1 MDDRVVETKRI
12 ALGGGCFWCSEAIF
26 KMLDGV
32 KTTPGYAGGTTQNPT
47 YEQVCSGTTGH
58 AEVIM
63 LEYDPTIALLEKIL
77 DIFFKMHDPTQVNR
91 QGNDIG
97 AQYRSIIL
105 YTTEAQKKVIEGFIS
120 DLQKKAP
127 ARIMTEVR
135 KLGAFYQAEEYH
147 KDYFKRNP
155 ANPYCIFVIRPKV
168 SKIKKEFPEL

>member
-1 MDDRVVETKRI
+1 
-12 ALGGGCFWCSEAIF
+12 
-26 KMLDGV
+26 MLDGV

-63 LEYDPTIALLEKIL
+63 LEYDPTIAPLEKIL